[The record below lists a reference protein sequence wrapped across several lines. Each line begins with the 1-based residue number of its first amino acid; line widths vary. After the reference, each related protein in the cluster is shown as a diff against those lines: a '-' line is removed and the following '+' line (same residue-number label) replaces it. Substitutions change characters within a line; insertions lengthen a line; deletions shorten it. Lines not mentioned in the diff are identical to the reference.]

1 MSTYNPYETM
11 LKVLDRA
18 AEKLGMS
25 ENDYVTLRHPE
36 RELTVAIPVHMDNGE
51 VKVFS
56 GYRTQHSSVMGA
68 AKGGIR
74 FHPDADENEVRAL
87 AAWMTIKNAIANIP
101 YGGAKG
107 GIKVDPKLLSTRE
120 LERLTRNYVRRI
132 APIIGVDTDVPAP
145 DVNTNPQI
153 MSWIIDEFSTLK
165 GVWSPGVVT
174 GKPLAVGGSEGRNEA
189 TGRGAMFTLQSYLE
203 LIEKR
208 MTDITLVTQGFGNV
222 GSVGTLLMHRAGAKV
237 IGIGDING
245 GFYNENGIDV
255 EAAYVYANEHGRSL
269 EGYEEPGMKRIS
281 MAELLALETD
291 VLFMAAL
298 ENQLNGSNMKDV
310 KASIILEGAN
320 GPTDNEADAYFYE
333 KGIVLLPDVLAN
345 AGGVVTSYYEWVQNK
360 TGFYWSEDDVNE
372 KLYAN
377 MKKSFKA
384 VWEMKEKYDVP
395 ARLACYMV
403 ALKRITDAQKLR
415 GYNG

>member
-1 MSTYNPYETM
+1 MSTYNPYQTM
-11 LKVLDRA
+11 LNVLIRA
-18 AEKLGMS
+18 AEELGMP
-25 ENDYVTLRHPE
+25 ENDYVTVCHPE
-36 RELTVAIPVHMDNGE
+36 RELTVSVPVHMDNGD

-56 GYRTQHSSVMGA
+56 GYRVQHSSVLGA

-107 GIKVDPKLLSTRE
+107 GIKVDPKELSPRE

-153 MSWIIDEFSTLK
+153 MTWIVDEFSTLN

-174 GKPLAVGGSEGRNEA
+174 GKPLAVGGSAGRNEA

-203 LIEKR
+203 LQGKSLK
-208 MTDITLVTQGFGNV
+208 DVTVVAQGFGNV
-222 GSVGTLLMHRAGAKV
+222 GSVGALLMHREGAKV
-237 IGIGDING
+237 IAIGDIHICI
-245 GFYNENGIDV
+245 YNENGLDV
-255 EAAYVYANEHGRSL
+255 EAAYAYANANGRSL
-269 EGYEEPGMKRIS
+269 KGYEEPGMKVIT
-281 MAELLALETD
+281 MPELLGTKCD
-291 VLFMAAL
+291 VLFLAAL
-298 ENQLNGSNMKDV
+298 ENQLNGSNMRDV

-320 GPTDNEADAYFYE
+320 GPTDNEADAYFHE
-333 KGIVLLPDVLAN
+333 KGILVLPDVLAN

-360 TGFYWSEDDVNE
+360 TGFYWSEEDVNQ
-372 KLYAN
+372 KLFVN
-377 MKKSFKA
+377 MKNSFKA
-384 VWEMKEKYDVP
+384 VWAMKEQYNVP
-395 ARLACYMV
+395 TRLACYMV